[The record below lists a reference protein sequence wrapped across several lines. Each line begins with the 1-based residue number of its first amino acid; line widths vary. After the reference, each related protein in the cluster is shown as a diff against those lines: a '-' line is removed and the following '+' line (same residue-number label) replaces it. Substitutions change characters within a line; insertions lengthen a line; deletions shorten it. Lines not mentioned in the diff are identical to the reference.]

1 MKILAI
7 DTTSEFASLAVRV
20 DKETKAEL
28 SLHSRDGFGHL
39 LFPAIEKVLEGARLR
54 LQDVDCFAGAT
65 GPGAFT
71 GVRLDLAAVKGLAE
85 AMGKAAVGVSNLRA
99 LSTFGR
105 HENRAVVLDAR
116 RAEIFGA
123 VYDAETRIASPEIVM
138 KFSAWLTTLNL
149 PEYEFISHG
158 WSELRLVLEG
168 TRFAE
173 MPLTEAPRPLAAAI
187 ARCAEAD
194 GQCGLWTD
202 PAALDANY
210 VRRCD
215 AEFFWKDG

>member
-1 MKILAI
+1 VRILAL
-7 DTTSEFASLAVRV
+7 DTTSEFGSLAVRV
-20 DKETKAEL
+20 DNETRAEL

-39 LFPAIEKVLEGARLR
+39 LFPAIEKVLEEARLR

-85 AMGKAAVGVSNLRA
+85 AMGKPAVGVSNLRA
-99 LSTFGR
+99 LSIFGR
-105 HENRAVVLDAR
+105 QTNRAVVLDAR

-123 VYDAETRIASPEIVM
+123 VYDADTHITSPEIVM
-138 KFSAWLTTLNL
+138 KFSAWLATLDL
-149 PEYEFISHG
+149 PEYEFISHD
-158 WSELRLVLEG
+158 WSLLRAILEG

-173 MPLTEAPRPLAAAI
+173 MPLIEAPRPLANNI
-187 ARCAEAD
+187 AKCAEMDAEF
-194 GQCGLWTD
+194 GMWTD
-202 PAALDANY
+202 PAGLDANY

-215 AEFFWKDG
+215 AEFSWKDG

>member
-7 DTTSEFASLAVRV
+7 DTTSEFGSLAVRV
-20 DKETKAEL
+20 DDETKAEL
-28 SLHSRDGFGHL
+28 SLQSRDGFGHL
-39 LFPAIEKVLEGARLR
+39 LFPAIEEVLAGARLR

-85 AMGKAAVGVSNLRA
+85 ATGKPAVGVSNLRA
-99 LSTFGR
+99 LSTFGS

-116 RAEIFGA
+116 RTEIFGA
-123 VYDAETRIASPEIVM
+123 VYDAEMRALSPEIVM
-138 KFSAWLTTLNL
+138 KFSAWLATLDL
-149 PEYEFISHG
+149 SEYEFISHDL
-158 WSELRLVLEG
+158 SLLRPVFEG

-187 ARCAEAD
+187 AQCAMAD

-202 PAALDANY
+202 PAALDA
-210 VRRCD
+210 
-215 AEFFWKDG
+215 